1 MLFKMKSKNLNGKR
15 SHRGQKGESEWMQR
29 LYPELFIKGHKSQRK
44 KKKKAIKIEELR
56 EFLYV

>member
-1 MLFKMKSKNLNGKR
+1 MKSKNLKNKR
-15 SHRGQKGESEWMQR
+15 SHRGEKGDSEWMQR
-29 LYPELFIKGHKSQRK
+29 LHPELFIKGHKSQRK

>member
-1 MLFKMKSKNLNGKR
+1 MKSKNLKGKR
-15 SHRGQKGESEWMQR
+15 SHRGQKGQSEWMQR
-29 LYPELFIKGHKSQRK
+29 LYPELFNKGHKSQRK